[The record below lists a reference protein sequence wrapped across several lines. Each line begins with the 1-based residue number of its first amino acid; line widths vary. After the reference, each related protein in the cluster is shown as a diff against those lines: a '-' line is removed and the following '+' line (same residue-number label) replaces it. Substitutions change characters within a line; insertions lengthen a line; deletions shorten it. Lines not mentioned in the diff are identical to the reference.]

1 MTRIPDGL
9 LTIGGMRY
17 HPRPTLGGGGG
28 NSDNNQNNKSTHK
41 PGNTGAEQVRHH
53 TSTPP
58 RVVEITDSEYPRL
71 QKFYEWEQFL
81 DWVDWRE
88 HASRRRSMRPERE
101 LYFAPTLTPDFDAAM
116 RLARFGWHDYD
127 RFLSDITEMPL
138 VQFSPVD
145 QISHRYDVAGGAV
158 NIGRYLAGAPDHMRR
173 MEITNQFSL
182 PARCIK
188 IMVWDNI
195 DINEDV
201 KRIIQCGYNVYNL
214 INTLE
219 MANIRT
225 EVIISTVSDYYLEGN
240 RKKYGTY
247 EVYLTVKRP
256 QDALYPE
263 KLLFVLAH
271 PSFYRRLM
279 FSEHERNP
287 SYIRKKFNFNYTKYH
302 GGDAHLYAYAGCS
315 RFEGHPMANDPSV
328 FFIELVNFT
337 NSADVISKTNA
348 RLSRLFTEQSTKTR

>member
-1 MTRIPDGL
+1 MPTIPDGL
-9 LTIGGMRY
+9 LSIGGLLY
-17 HPRPTLGGGGG
+17 HPGSMFGGGG
-28 NSDNNQNNKSTHK
+28 NGNDNQNNKSTCQPNT
-41 PGNTGAEQVRHH
+41 PGMEQVRHH

-58 RVVEITDSEYPRL
+58 RVVETKDCAYPRL

-81 DWVDWRE
+81 DWVDWRD
-88 HASRRRSMRPERE
+88 HPSRRRSMQPESE

-127 RFLSDITEMPL
+127 RFSSDITEMPL
-138 VQFSPVD
+138 VQFSPID
-145 QISHRYDVAGGAV
+145 HISHRYDIAGGAV

-182 PARCIK
+182 PARSIK
-188 IMVWDNI
+188 IMVHGSFTWAT
-195 DINEDV
+195 DI
-201 KRIIQCGYNVYNL
+201 RHTIQCGYNIYKL

-225 EVIISTVSDYYLEGN
+225 EVIYTTVSDCVFGNN

-247 EVYLTVKRP
+247 ETYVTIKRP
-256 QDALYPE
+256 QAPLYPE
-263 KLLFVLAH
+263 KLLFALAH
-271 PSFYRRLM
+271 PSFLRRLV

-287 SYIRKKFNFNYTKYH
+287 SDIRKKFHFYYTKYH
-302 GGDAHLYAYAGCS
+302 GGDSELFNCGR
-315 RFEGHPMANDPSV
+315 RFADETHPAAADPSV

-337 NSADVISKTNA
+337 NDADVISETNA
-348 RLSRLFTEQSTKTR
+348 RLSRLFAEQSAKRR